1 MLRHW
6 SKQLDEEGNCHY
18 PECVPMQLL
27 WLLRRTLRFVQLML
41 LAIVTRPVGTSA
53 LTSPNEYLSEM
64 WEVPLRE

>member
-27 WLLRRTLRFVQLML
+27 WLLRCTLRFVQLMFW
-41 LAIVTRPVGTSA
+41 AIVTRPVRMETTTGQWQA
-53 LTSPNEYLSEM
+53 LTDQLQT
-64 WEVPLRE
+64 